1 MKMQRMATGLI
12 MIAVMIVL
20 WCVLGPALRIALL
33 LFNCICVW
41 EMYNAL
47 STKGMRPARWVGV
60 LYAVL
65 TLPVYLLGGMVMITP
80 LTTLFCMLGLA
91 VIMFRGEPDFEAA
104 VGTLFPIFYPG
115 LMFTMI
121 YPLQDLSNPVISYIA
136 VGLAILIPSAS
147 DTFAYF
153 VGSKWGRHKLTPKLS
168 PKKTVEG
175 AVAGW
180 FGAMCMS
187 FIVPAI
193 FMLICLWYEP
203 WKEFAATI
211 PPLWSFLPMGFIA
224 GIASMFGDLAASM
237 VKRYCGVKD
246 YGNILPGHGGL
257 MDRVDSVLFNS
268 IVLYIFFLM
277 VR

>member
-1 MKMQRMATGLI
+1 MRMQRMATGLI

-20 WCVLGPALRIALL
+20 WCLQGPTLRIALM
-33 LFNCICVW
+33 LFNCTCVW

-91 VIMFRGEPDFEAA
+91 IVMFRGEPDFEAA

-121 YPLQDLSNPVISYIA
+121 YPLQDLSNPVVSSIA
-136 VGLAILIPSAS
+136 VGLAILIPAAS
-147 DTFAYF
+147 DTAAYF
-153 VGSKWGRHKLTPKLS
+153 IGSKWGKHKLTPKLS

-180 FGAMCMS
+180 LGAMIIS
-187 FIVPAI
+187 FVVPAV

-203 WKEFAATI
+203 WKAFAEAI
-211 PPLWSFLPMGFIA
+211 PPLWSFLPLGFVA
-224 GIASMFGDLAASM
+224 GVASMFGDLAASM

>member
-1 MKMQRMATGLI
+1 MRMQRMATGLI

-20 WCVLGPALRIALL
+20 WCLQGPTLRIALM

-91 VIMFRGEPDFEAA
+91 IVMFRGEPDFEAA

-121 YPLQDLSNPVISYIA
+121 YPLQDLSNPVLSSIA
-136 VGLAILIPSAS
+136 VGLAILIPAAS
-147 DTFAYF
+147 DTAAYF
-153 VGSKWGRHKLTPKLS
+153 IGSKWGKHKLTPKLS

-180 FGAMCMS
+180 LGAMIIS
-187 FIVPAI
+187 FVVPAA

-203 WKEFAATI
+203 WKAFAEAI
-211 PPLWSFLPMGFIA
+211 PPLWSFLPLGFVA
-224 GIASMFGDLAASM
+224 GVASMFGDLAASM